1 MMQTRNHIH
10 FLLSQVLR
18 TFILSEV
25 TIFITDCW
33 WSLLYPYDRNVS
45 PILIKY
51 CNVLLNIILYYLY
64 SLLQW
69 IGDAVP
75 HFGDSIL
82 SSLDEV
88 SPAVFP
94 RGQHFSRW
102 NVHAVAPVQLFL
114 LDETHLHLIPQTS
127 DHFTLFPA
135 ISSNVKV
142 IKLHQIVMNKSYHN
156 GFPKRSKKKKLNLYC
171 LYAMIKNLHLW
182 PPAAARP
189 GAPGSPT
196 QWAAPSWAAVRGRH
210 WGAAESAGSDLPLA
224 PRPGMGLQHG
234 HYGSQLYIYIYT
246 YMLRFSNI

>member
-142 IKLHQIVMNKSYHN
+142 IKLHQIVTNKSYHN
-156 GFPKRSKKKKLNLYC
+156 GFPKRSKKKNSISIVS
-171 LYAMIKNLHLW
+171 MPW
-182 PPAAARP
+182 
-189 GAPGSPT
+189 
-196 QWAAPSWAAVRGRH
+196 
-210 WGAAESAGSDLPLA
+210 
-224 PRPGMGLQHG
+224 
-234 HYGSQLYIYIYT
+234 
-246 YMLRFSNI
+246 